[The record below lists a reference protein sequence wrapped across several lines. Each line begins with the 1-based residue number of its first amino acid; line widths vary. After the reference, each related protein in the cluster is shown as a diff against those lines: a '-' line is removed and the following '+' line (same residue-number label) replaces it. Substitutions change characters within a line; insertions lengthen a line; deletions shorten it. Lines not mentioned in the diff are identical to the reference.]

1 MKFMEIF
8 ARDHLWQ

>member
-8 ARDHLWQ
+8 AGDHLWQ